1 MGKSIVGEDPERSPS
16 ANHGNEIL
24 MTELLSSGSITKA
37 RQAFVELRE
46 QILDGRLPAG
56 THLTLRPIAKS
67 LGVSVGAVSEAMR
80 ELAHEQLVDM
90 EPNYGARV
98 KRFDAETVRSQ
109 HILRIAIECE
119 AIRRCT
125 ERISNRKLDELE
137 ELAEAVDRLTDVEE
151 KLAEARHQD
160 FEFHLQIAEQSGVP
174 SLSTVLRSC
183 HLVRLL
189 AIETA
194 ALRESLNIPNRTH
207 VELIQAIRTR
217 DMDLAEQAMRD
228 HCEHSLQLQLRQT
241 LGPIG

>member
-1 MGKSIVGEDPERSPS
+1 MS
-16 ANHGNEIL
+16 
-24 MTELLSSGSITKA
+24 ELLTTGSITKA
-37 RQAFVELRE
+37 RQAFIELRE

-80 ELAHEQLVDM
+80 ELAHEQLIDF

-109 HILRIAIECE
+109 HVLRIAIECE

-125 ERISNRKLDELE
+125 ERISNRKLDELQVQ
-137 ELAEAVDRLTDVEE
+137 AEAVDRLTDVEE
-151 KLAEARHQD
+151 KLAEARRSD
-160 FEFHLQIAEQSGVP
+160 FEFHLQIAEQSGAP
-174 SLSTVLRSC
+174 SLPQVLRSC

-189 AIETA
+189 AIEVA
-194 ALRESLNIPNRTH
+194 PLPDSLLIPNRTH

-217 DMDLAEQAMRD
+217 NVDLAEQAMRE
-228 HCEHSLQLQLRQT
+228 HCEHSLQLQLKRT
-241 LGPIG
+241 LGTIG